1 MSSSN
6 ILFLILPFLGAL
18 AGIAIAKIIPF
29 KNILGL
35 KLILSFSGAFLLGIT
50 IFELIPE
57 IFSTGK
63 KQLSI
68 FVMSGILF
76 QILLET
82 FSKGAEHGHVHSNGT
97 NIFPIGLWISLC
109 IHALLEGMPLSN
121 QMELTYGIVIHKI
134 PIGMILYFI
143 VEKIN
148 ISVITKWSSLLIFCL
163 MTPLGSGL
171 VYYTELFS
179 NYQLEI
185 TAWVVGMILHIS
197 TTILFESS
205 DNHTFTFKKIGIIL
219 LAIIFAFF
227 L

>member
-18 AGIAIAKIIPF
+18 TGIAIAKIIPF

-121 QMELTYGIVIHKI
+121 QVELTYGIVIHKI

-148 ISVITKWSSLLIFCL
+148 ISVITKWSSLLIFC
-163 MTPLGSGL
+163 
-171 VYYTELFS
+171 
-179 NYQLEI
+179 
-185 TAWVVGMILHIS
+185 
-197 TTILFESS
+197 
-205 DNHTFTFKKIGIIL
+205 FKKRL
-219 LAIIFAFF
+219 
-227 L
+227 

>member
-18 AGIAIAKIIPF
+18 TGIAIAKVIPL
-29 KNILGL
+29 KNLLGL
-35 KLILSFSGAFLLGIT
+35 KLVLSFSGAFLLGIT

-68 FVMSGILF
+68 FVTGGILF
-76 QILLET
+76 QIILET
-82 FSKGAEHGHVHSNGT
+82 FSKGAEHGHINSNGT
-97 NIFPIGLWISLC
+97 TVFPLGLWISLC
-109 IHALLEGMPLSN
+109 VHALLEGMPLSN
-121 QMELTYGIVIHKI
+121 QMELTYGILVHKI
-134 PIGMILYFI
+134 PIGMILYLI
-143 VEKIN
+143 IEKTN
-148 ISVITKWSSLLIFCL
+148 ISVTTKWSSLLIFCL

-171 VYYTELFS
+171 IHYTNLLS
-179 NYQLEI
+179 NYQFEI

-197 TTILFESS
+197 TTILFESTE
-205 DNHTFTFKKIGIIL
+205 NHNFNFKKIGIIL
-219 LAIIFAFF
+219 IAVIFAYF